1 MCENHKVPGS
11 GPGRPHLHLIGP
23 VSANS
28 SGYLP
33 DLADETG
40 SLPAA
45 RHSPVAAPYWSV
57 SRDSRSEGYSVRTML
72 RRTDAPWP
80 EVSWPRRRGV
90 LRRPAS
96 PVTSREDDVG
106 SIPGEAAGSRNPAA
120 GKGGEASRPKVTVIP
135 RMRRCGRPPAG
146 RRRPGRLSRV
156 ADRLS
161 SCGNSQRR
169 AHHEPARCHGRGPTD
184 TVGNPRET
192 HAAGRHSVMSQS
204 TKSPASPPKVRVRPQ
219 RQAEAPRPCS
229 GSCPGSWPSR
239 SVWLVLTAG
248 DLIRLAP

>member
-11 GPGRPHLHLIGP
+11 GPGRPRLHLIGP

-135 RMRRCGRPPAG
+135 RMRRCGLPPAG
-146 RRRPGRLSRV
+146 RKRPGRLSRV
-156 ADRLS
+156 AGRLS

-192 HAAGRHSVMSQS
+192 HAAGRHSGHVEVDEVPRFS
-204 TKSPASPPKVRVRPQ
+204 TEGSGTPATASRGPASS
-219 RQAEAPRPCS
+219 S
-229 GSCPGSWPSR
+229 GVLPGFP
-239 SVWLVLTAG
+239 A
-248 DLIRLAP
+248 IFRLACPDGWPT